1 MRFLNSSQFYI
12 RFISV
17 RRKHREKRSNRSGN
31 NTLTYVLKYYYT
43 NTDKKNII
51 FRKSFNIVQQ
61 SRDDKFILYKIT
73 FKNIG

>member
-1 MRFLNSSQFYI
+1 MRLLNSSQFYI

-17 RRKHREKRSNRSGN
+17 RRKHREKSSNRSEN
-31 NTLTYVLKYYYT
+31 NTLTYILKYYYT
-43 NTDKKNII
+43 TDKKNVI